1 MNNQP
6 ILIVDD
12 EEPFL
17 FSVEM
22 VFKTSG
28 LGPVHTLQRGGA
40 VSEKLEND
48 PPQLIL
54 LDLGLPDIS
63 GMNLL
68 GEITLK
74 YPDLPVL
81 IITGDNELDQAVA
94 CIKAGAFDYLVKP
107 ISRERLLTSV
117 QRALEWRVL
126 KQENSFLQKSI
137 SEKKISVPKQFH
149 AMITQSPAMLS
160 LFSYI
165 EAIAPFSSPVLITGE
180 TGTGKELVAK
190 ALHQLS
196 ERTGKFVTVNA
207 AGLDDAVFSDTL
219 FGHKKG
225 AFTGALES
233 RAGLIQ
239 EASEG
244 TIFLDEIGDLPPAS
258 QVKLLRLLQEG
269 EYLPLGSDQLKR
281 SSARII
287 AATNQDL
294 ETLQQKNLFRKDLF
308 FRLGAHQIYLPPL
321 RERKEDIPL
330 LVTTFIEEGAALLKK
345 NVPSVSSE
353 LFTLLSTYPF
363 PGNIR
368 ELKSMVFDALGVH
381 KSGILSLEIFNKK
394 IRHISAPGDMSSPK
408 AYQSFSFP
416 AMLPTLKECEELLV
430 NEALARTKGNQSI
443 AANLLGISR
452 QALNKR
458 LKIRKM
464 KA

>member
-1 MNNQP
+1 M
-6 ILIVDD
+6 DD
-12 EEPFL
+12 EAPFL

-28 LGPVHTLQRGGA
+28 LGPVHTLQCGGA
-40 VSEKLEND
+40 VSEKLKND
-48 PPQLIL
+48 PPQAIL

-63 GMNLL
+63 GMDLL
-68 GEITLK
+68 GEMTLK

-81 IITGDNELDQAVA
+81 IITGDNELDQAIA

-107 ISRERLLTSV
+107 ISRDRLLTSV

-137 SEKKISVPKQFH
+137 SEKKISVPKQFQ
-149 AMITQSPAMLS
+149 AMITQTPAMLS

-165 EAIAPFSSPVLITGE
+165 EAIAPFSSSVLITGE

-196 ERTGKFVTVNA
+196 GRSGKFVTVNA

-225 AFTGALES
+225 AFTGALENRS
-233 RAGLIQ
+233 GLIQ

-281 SSARII
+281 STARIV

-294 ETLQQKNLFRKDLF
+294 EALQKKNIFRKDLF
-308 FRLGAHQIYLPPL
+308 FRLGAHQMYLPPL

-330 LVTTFIEEGAALLKK
+330 LVTAFIEEGAKLLKK

-368 ELKSMVFDALGVH
+368 ELKSMVLDALGVH
-381 KSGILSLEIFNKK
+381 KSGTLSLEVFKK
-394 IRHISAPGDMSSPK
+394 NIRHMSSPLDTYSPK
-408 AYQSFSFP
+408 PYQTFSFP
-416 AMLPTLKECEELLV
+416 PMLPTLKECEELLV
-430 NEALARTKGNQSI
+430 DEALSRAKGNQSI
-443 AANLLGISR
+443 ASNLLGISR

-458 LKIRKM
+458 LRIRKQ
-464 KA
+464 KN

>member
-1 MNNQP
+1 M
-6 ILIVDD
+6 
-12 EEPFL
+12 
-17 FSVEM
+17 EM

-28 LGPVHTLQRGGA
+28 MGPVHTLQRGGA
-40 VSEKLEND
+40 VCEKLETD
-48 PPQLIL
+48 PPQAIL

-63 GMNLL
+63 GMDLL

-117 QRALEWRVL
+117 QRALEWRIL
-126 KQENSFLQKSI
+126 KQENTFLQKSI
-137 SEKKISVPKQFH
+137 SEKKISAPKQFH
-149 AMITQSPAMLS
+149 SMISQCPAMLS

-196 ERTGKFVTVNA
+196 GRTGKFVTVNA

-225 AFTGALES
+225 AFTGALEN
-233 RAGLIQ
+233 RAGLIH

-258 QVKLLRLLQEG
+258 QVKLLRLLQES

-294 ETLQQKNLFRKDLF
+294 EALQQKNLFRKDLF
-308 FRLGAHQIYLPPL
+308 FRLGTHQIYLPPL

-330 LVTTFIEEGAALLKK
+330 LTTSFLEEGACLLNK
-345 NVPSVSSE
+345 NLPTLSPE
-353 LFTLLSTYPF
+353 LFTLLSTYAF

-368 ELKSMVFDALGVH
+368 ELKSMVLDALGVH
-381 KSGILSLEIFNKK
+381 KSGILSLEVFKK
-394 IRHISAPGDMSSPK
+394 NIRYKSQASDSSSGTSLQP
-408 AYQSFSFP
+408 FSFP
-416 AMLPTLKECEELLV
+416 PELPTLKECEELLV
-430 NEALARTKGNQSI
+430 NEALERARGNQSI
-443 AANLLGISR
+443 AASLLGISR

-458 LKIRKM
+458 IRLRKQNS
-464 KA
+464 